1 MSLEHEEQEEIEPE
15 QEPAPEEQEEIEPE
29 QELAPEEQE
38 EQEEIE
44 PEQEPAPEEQ
54 EEQEEIEPEQEP
66 APEEQEEIEPEQE
79 PAPEEQEEQEEIEP
93 EQELAPEEQE
103 EQEEIEPEQ
112 EPAREGQEASSESQ
126 APPAA
131 AEADVKPELLEG
143 EVTSGEKTKAATSP
157 GTSLS
162 DGVDDLPVLP
172 LRGIVVYPMMWL
184 PLTIGQERSIKLVED
199 TLPKSRI
206 IALVT
211 SRDESVE
218 VPSPEQIHEIG
229 TAAQVHRV
237 LKAPDGTIRLAVQ
250 GLERIRLTEY
260 IQEEPYLRARVEIL
274 PETLEEGLEIDG
286 SARAVLD
293 LFRRLVELD
302 GQMPDELAV
311 MAANV
316 ENARQLAYLVASSMR
331 LEMNDAQLLI
341 EIDSVQDK
349 LLRLTK
355 HLHNEVEVMELG
367 NKIQSQAQG
376 EMEKMQKDF
385 FLREQIKAIQKE
397 LGDEDEQE
405 ADIRELEE
413 RIAAAG
419 MPEEAHK
426 ESLRELNRMRRMPI
440 QAAEY
445 SVIKTYLDLMVSL
458 PWQQTTEDNL
468 DIMHAREV
476 LEEDHYGLDEIKDRI
491 VEYLA
496 VRKLRAVR
504 KGQREDN
511 EKEDVRDKIRREREG
526 VLLCF
531 VGPPGVGKT
540 SLGIS
545 IARAMGRKF
554 MRMALGGVRDEAEIR
569 GFRRTYIGSMPG
581 RIIQSLRRV
590 ETKNPVI
597 MLDEVDKLGR
607 DFRGDPT
614 SALLEVLDP
623 EQNREFRDHYIDV
636 PFDLSEVMFI
646 TTANVL
652 DTIPGP
658 LRDRMEIIH
667 LSSYTEHEKVKI
679 AQQYLVGRQ
688 IRENGLREGEI
699 VFDGASLH
707 KIVHDYTREAGVRNM
722 EREIGKICRK
732 VAAEVAALQPYW
744 IQAPLPLGLDDS
756 DSQQGYLEYPKVNGE
771 GLAASGKSNGG
782 KESRAPLPQLSAV
795 AEAPFLPV
803 QITPDSLVEY
813 LGKSRFQREEIA
825 NRTRMPGVAVGLSW
839 TMAGGE
845 ILFFEATKMPGKK
858 GFELTGQLGEVMKES
873 AHTALSYV
881 RSRASELN
889 IPPDFFEKID
899 IHLHIPEG
907 ALPKDG
913 PSAGVT
919 MVTAIVSMLTGR
931 PIHPEIGMTGEVT
944 LRGKVLRIGGL
955 KEKVL
960 AAARAGLA
968 TVVLPAANEADLED
982 LPENVRETMKF
993 IPVET
998 VDEVLE
1004 TALMEESVWPKV
1016 TDSTDMP
1023 ETPEEQA
1030 TGEAEKDSIERIEY
1044 ASRPDRSVSG
1054 TAVFE
1059 IESSQ

>member
-1 MSLEHEEQEEIEPE
+1 MSSKPEVKEEEQTVEIEDEPVVD
-15 QEPAPEEQEEIEPE
+15 EPAANAAIDSPSVEAEVETEIELADGEITPE
-29 QELAPEEQE
+29 DDTV
-38 EQEEIE
+38 
-44 PEQEPAPEEQ
+44 
-54 EEQEEIEPEQEP
+54 
-66 APEEQEEIEPEQE
+66 
-79 PAPEEQEEQEEIEP
+79 
-93 EQELAPEEQE
+93 
-103 EQEEIEPEQ
+103 
-112 EPAREGQEASSESQ
+112 SEDSK
-126 APPAA
+126 
-131 AEADVKPELLEG
+131 KP
-143 EVTSGEKTKAATSP
+143 
-157 GTSLS
+157 SLS
-162 DGVDDLPVLP
+162 DVADDLPVLP

-199 TLPKSRI
+199 SLPQNRI

-211 SRDESVE
+211 SLDESVE
-218 VPSPEQIHEIG
+218 EPAPDQIYKIG

-250 GLERIRLTEY
+250 GLERIRLKEY
-260 IQEEPYLRARVEIL
+260 IQEKPYLRARVEVL
-274 PETLEEGLEIDG
+274 PETLEEGLELDG
-286 SARAVLD
+286 SARAVED

-331 LEMNDAQLLI
+331 LEMNEAQELL
-341 EIDSVQDK
+341 EIDSVQAK
-349 LLRLTK
+349 LLRLTQL
-355 HLHNEVEVMELG
+355 LHNEVDVTELG

-385 FLREQIKAIQKE
+385 FLREQLKAIQKE
-397 LGDEDEQE
+397 LGEEDEQE

-413 RIAAAG
+413 RIEAAG
-419 MPEEAHK
+419 MPEEAYK
-426 ESLRELNRMRRMPI
+426 ESQRELNRMRRMPI

-458 PWQQTTEDNL
+458 PWQKTTEDNL
-468 DIMHAREV
+468 DINHAREV
-476 LEEDHYGLDEIKDRI
+476 LEEDHYGLEEIKDRI

-496 VRKLRAVR
+496 VRKLRAAR
-504 KGQREDN
+504 KSQRDELEEEDA
-511 EKEDVRDKIRREREG
+511 RDKIRREREG

-554 MRMALGGVRDEAEIR
+554 MRLALGGVRDEAEIR

-590 ETKNPVI
+590 ETKNPVF

-623 EQNREFRDHYIDV
+623 EQNREFRDHYLDV

-658 LRDRMEIIH
+658 LRDRMEVIQ

-679 AQQYLVGRQ
+679 AQQYLVARQ

-699 VFDGASLH
+699 LFDDNALR
-707 KIVHDYTREAGVRNM
+707 KIVHDYTREAGVRNL

-732 VAAEVAALQPYW
+732 VAANIAAMQPYW
-744 IQAPLPLGLDDS
+744 VQPPLPLGLDDS
-756 DSQQGYLEYPKVNGE
+756 QPQQGYREDPSVNGE
-771 GLAASGKSNGG
+771 GLPANGQSSVG
-782 KESRAPLPQLSAV
+782 IDSAGPLPQLTAV
-795 AEAPFLPV
+795 AEAPFSPV
-803 QITPDSLVEY
+803 HVTPDSLSEF
-813 LGKSRFQREEIA
+813 LGKRRFQREEIA
-825 NRTRMPGVAVGLSW
+825 DRTSMPGVAVGLSW
-839 TMAGGE
+839 TMTGGE
-845 ILFFEATKMPGKK
+845 ILFFEATKMPGQK
-858 GFELTGQLGEVMKES
+858 GFVLTGQLGEVMKES
-873 AHTALSYV
+873 AQAALSYV
-881 RSRASELN
+881 RSRATELE
-889 IPPDFFEKID
+889 IPPSFFEEID

-919 MVTAIVSMLTGR
+919 MVTALASLLTGR
-931 PIHPEIGMTGEVT
+931 PVDPGIGMTGEVT

-960 AAARAGLA
+960 AAARAGLS
-968 TVVLPAANEADLED
+968 TIVMPAANEADLED
-982 LPENVRETMKF
+982 LPENVRELMNF
-993 IPVET
+993 IPVDT
-998 VDEVLE
+998 VDEVLD
-1004 TALMEESVWPKV
+1004 TALLDPPSL
-1016 TDSTDMP
+1016 P
-1023 ETPEEQA
+1023 EGLPSSGTPEPQQSTNANEEVEEPPQQV
-1030 TGEAEKDSIERIEY
+1030 EY
-1044 ASRPDRSVSG
+1044 ASQAS
-1054 TAVFE
+1054 
-1059 IESSQ
+1059 

>member
-1 MSLEHEEQEEIEPE
+1 MSS
-15 QEPAPEEQEEIEPE
+15 
-29 QELAPEEQE
+29 EQE
-38 EQEEIE
+38 EQEEKQTIE
-44 PEQEPAPEEQ
+44 EDPAPEED
-54 EEQEEIEPEQEP
+54 ETVAVSD
-66 APEEQEEIEPEQE
+66 APS
-79 PAPEEQEEQEEIEP
+79 AH
-93 EQELAPEEQE
+93 
-103 EQEEIEPEQ
+103 
-112 EPAREGQEASSESQ
+112 
-126 APPAA
+126 
-131 AEADVKPELLEG
+131 AEAENDTVLSQGEEVALDESASKDENKPSVTDV
-143 EVTSGEKTKAATSP
+143 A
-157 GTSLS
+157 
-162 DGVDDLPVLP
+162 DDLPVLP

-199 TLPKSRI
+199 SLPQNRI

-218 VPSPEQIHEIG
+218 EPAPDQIYEIG

-250 GLERIRLTEY
+250 GLERIRLKEY
-260 IQEEPYLRARVEIL
+260 IQENPYLRARVEVL
-274 PETLEEGLEIDG
+274 PETLEEGLELEG
-286 SARAVLD
+286 SARAVQD

-331 LEMNDAQLLI
+331 LEMNDAQELL
-341 EIDSVQDK
+341 EIDSVQEK
-349 LLRLTK
+349 LLRLTNL
-355 HLHNEVEVMELG
+355 LHSEVDVMELG

-397 LGDEDEQE
+397 LGEEDEQE

-413 RIAAAG
+413 RIEAAG

-426 ESLRELNRMRRMPI
+426 EAARELNRMRRMPI

-468 DIMHAREV
+468 DITHAREV
-476 LEEDHYGLDEIKDRI
+476 LEEDHYGLEEIKDRI

-496 VRKLRAVR
+496 VRKLRAAR
-504 KGQREDN
+504 KSQRE
-511 EKEDVRDKIRREREG
+511 EEEEEDARDKIRREREG

-554 MRMALGGVRDEAEIR
+554 MRLALGGVRDEAEIR

-590 ETKNPVI
+590 ETKNPVF

-623 EQNREFRDHYIDV
+623 EQNREFRDHYLDV

-658 LRDRMEIIH
+658 LRDRMEIIQ

-679 AQQYLVGRQ
+679 AQQYLVARQ

-699 VFDGASLH
+699 VFDDDALR
-707 KIVHDYTREAGVRNM
+707 KIVHDYTREAGVRNL

-732 VAAEVAALQPYW
+732 VAANIAAMQPYW
-744 IQAPLPLGLDDS
+744 VQPPLPLGLDDS
-756 DSQQGYLEYPKVNGE
+756 QPQQGFVEDQSVTAEDLPANGQ
-771 GLAASGKSNGG
+771 SGDG
-782 KESRAPLPQLSAV
+782 KDAGVPLPQLTAV
-795 AEAPFLPV
+795 AEAPFSPV
-803 QITPDSLVEY
+803 HITPDALVEY
-813 LGKSRFQREEIA
+813 LGKRRFQREEIA
-825 NRTRMPGVAVGLSW
+825 DRTSMPGVAVGLSW
-839 TMAGGE
+839 TMTGGE

-858 GFELTGQLGEVMKES
+858 GFVLTGQLGDIMKES
-873 AHTALSYV
+873 AQAALSYV
-881 RSRASELN
+881 RSRAAELN
-889 IPPDFFEKID
+889 IPPDFFEEID

-919 MVTAIVSMLTGR
+919 MVTAIASLLTGR
-931 PIHPEIGMTGEVT
+931 PVDPDIGMTGEVT

-960 AAARAGLA
+960 AAARAGLS
-968 TVVLPAANEADLED
+968 TIVMPAANEADLED
-982 LPENVRETMKF
+982 LPENVRESMKF
-993 IPVET
+993 IPVDT
-998 VDEVLE
+998 VDEVLD
-1004 TALMEESVWPKV
+1004 TALQDLPALSEDPPAAALPLVPPEDEETVESPQPV
-1016 TDSTDMP
+1016 
-1023 ETPEEQA
+1023 
-1030 TGEAEKDSIERIEY
+1030 EY
-1044 ASRPDRSVSG
+1044 ATRSGRSV
-1054 TAVFE
+1054 TLME
-1059 IESSQ
+1059 L

>member
-1 MSLEHEEQEEIEPE
+1 MSDDKQEEEDNQIEQEGADRPE
-15 QEPAPEEQEEIEPE
+15 SGPEFGTEDAQEALPSPQA
-29 QELAPEEQE
+29 
-38 EQEEIE
+38 
-44 PEQEPAPEEQ
+44 
-54 EEQEEIEPEQEP
+54 
-66 APEEQEEIEPEQE
+66 
-79 PAPEEQEEQEEIEP
+79 
-93 EQELAPEEQE
+93 
-103 EQEEIEPEQ
+103 
-112 EPAREGQEASSESQ
+112 EASSSARETEGNG
-126 APPAA
+126 AG
-131 AEADVKPELLEG
+131 AEAGDG
-143 EVTSGEKTKAATSP
+143 EVAKESRLTDVA
-157 GTSLS
+157 
-162 DGVDDLPVLP
+162 DDLPVLP

-199 TLPKSRI
+199 NLPQSRI

-211 SRDESVE
+211 SKDESIE
-218 VPSPEQIHEIG
+218 EPSPDQIYEIG

-237 LKAPDGTIRLAVQ
+237 LKAPDGTVRLAVQ

-260 IQEEPYLRARVEIL
+260 IQEGPYLRARVEVL
-274 PETLEEGLEIDG
+274 PETLEEGLDIDG
-286 SARAVLD
+286 SARAVTD

-316 ENARQLAYLVASSMR
+316 ENARQLAYLVASSIR
-331 LEMNDAQLLI
+331 LELDDAQHLL
-341 EIDSVQDK
+341 EMDNVQEK
-349 LLRLTK
+349 LLRLTQL
-355 HLHNEVEVMELG
+355 LHGEVDVMELG

-397 LGDEDEQE
+397 LGEEDEQE

-413 RIAAAG
+413 RIEAAG

-426 ESLRELNRMRRMPI
+426 EATRELNRMRRMPI

-468 DIMHAREV
+468 DINHARDV

-496 VRKLRAVR
+496 VRRLRAAR
-504 KGQREDN
+504 KAGQTG
-511 EKEDVRDKIRREREG
+511 EKEEDARDKIRREREG

-554 MRMALGGVRDEAEIR
+554 MRLALGGVRDEAEIR

-590 ETKNPVI
+590 ETKNPVF

-623 EQNREFRDHYIDV
+623 EQNREFRDHYLDV
-636 PFDLSEVMFI
+636 AFDLSEVMFI

-658 LRDRMEIIH
+658 LRDRMEVIQ

-679 AQQYLVGRQ
+679 AQQYLVLRQ
-688 IRENGLREGEI
+688 IKENGLRDGEI
-699 VFDGASLH
+699 SFTEEALH
-707 KIVHDYTREAGVRNM
+707 KIVHDYTREAGVRNL

-732 VAAEVAALQPYW
+732 VAATIAADVPFQL
-744 IQAPLPLGLDDS
+744 QAPLPLGLDDTP
-756 DSQQGYLEYPKVNGE
+756 SQQGFIEDRPGGSAKPGNG
-771 GLAASGKSNGG
+771 AYASETVLIS
-782 KESRAPLPQLSAV
+782 
-795 AEAPFLPV
+795 
-803 QITPDSLVEY
+803 PDSLVEF
-813 LGKSRFQREEIA
+813 LGPRRFQREEIA
-825 NRTRMPGVAVGLSW
+825 DRTRIPGVAVGLSW
-839 TMAGGE
+839 TMTGGE

-858 GFELTGQLGEVMKES
+858 GFVLTGQLGDVMKES
-873 AHTALSYV
+873 AQAALSYV
-881 RSRASELN
+881 RSRARELN
-889 IPPDFFEKID
+889 IPPNFFEDVD

-919 MVTAIVSMLTGR
+919 MVTAIASLLTGR
-931 PIHPEIGMTGEVT
+931 SVHSDIGMTGEIT

-960 AAARAGLA
+960 AAARAGLN
-968 TVVLPAANEADLED
+968 TIIMPAANEADLEE
-982 LPENVRETMKF
+982 LPEIVRDTMRF

-1004 TALMEESVWPKV
+1004 AALQREVDLETEDAAHGTHVPTPDVPVAES
-1016 TDSTDMP
+1016 DSDSL
-1023 ETPEEQA
+1023 EQ
-1030 TGEAEKDSIERIEY
+1030 IEY
-1044 ASRPDRSVSG
+1044 ASQTGLSC
-1054 TAVFE
+1054 
-1059 IESSQ
+1059 

>member
-1 MSLEHEEQEEIEPE
+1 MSLEQEDKEEQEESE
-15 QEPAPEEQEEIEPE
+15 QGEEPALDDAE
-29 QELAPEEQE
+29 A
-38 EQEEIE
+38 
-44 PEQEPAPEEQ
+44 
-54 EEQEEIEPEQEP
+54 
-66 APEEQEEIEPEQE
+66 
-79 PAPEEQEEQEEIEP
+79 
-93 EQELAPEEQE
+93 
-103 EQEEIEPEQ
+103 
-112 EPAREGQEASSESQ
+112 EGESKT
-126 APPAA
+126 PPAA
-131 AEADVKPELLEG
+131 AEAETETKLELEQSDG
-143 EVTSGEKTKAATSP
+143 EDASGKESEEESSS
-157 GTSLS
+157 GTSVS
-162 DGVDDLPVLP
+162 DAADDLPVLP
-172 LRGIVVYPMMWL
+172 LRGLVVYPMMWL

-199 TLPKSRI
+199 TLPQSRI
-206 IALVT
+206 IALM
-211 SRDESVE
+211 SSHDESIE
-218 VPSPEQIHEIG
+218 EPSPAEIYEIG

-260 IQEEPYLRARVEIL
+260 IQDEPYLRARVEVL

-286 SARAVLD
+286 TARAVQD

-302 GQMPDELAV
+302 GQMPDELPV

-331 LEMNDAQLLI
+331 LEMDDAQQLL
-341 EIDSVQDK
+341 EIDSVQEK
-349 LLRLTK
+349 LIRLTQL
-355 HLHNEVEVMELG
+355 LHNEVDVMELG
-367 NKIQSQAQG
+367 HKIQSQAQG

-397 LGDEDEQE
+397 LGEEDEQE

-413 RIAAAG
+413 RIEAAG

-426 ESLRELNRMRRMPI
+426 EALRELNRMRRMPI

-468 DIMHAREV
+468 DITHAREV

-496 VRKLRAVR
+496 VRKLRAAR
-504 KGQREDN
+504 KSQRE
-511 EKEDVRDKIRREREG
+511 EEEEDTHDKIRREREG

-545 IARAMGRKF
+545 IARAMDRKF
-554 MRMALGGVRDEAEIR
+554 IRLALGGVRDEAEIR

-590 ETKNPVI
+590 ETKNPVF

-623 EQNREFRDHYIDV
+623 EQNREFRDHYLDV

-658 LRDRMEIIH
+658 LRDRMEVIH
-667 LSSYTEHEKVKI
+667 LSSYTENEKVKI
-679 AQQYLVGRQ
+679 AQQYLVARQ
-688 IRENGLREGEI
+688 IKENGLRESEI
-699 VFDGASLH
+699 VFDDAALH
-707 KIVHDYTREAGVRNM
+707 KIVHDYTREAGVRNL

-732 VAAEVAALQPYW
+732 VAATVAAMQPYW

-756 DSQQGYLEYPKVNGE
+756 DSQQGFVEDTKINGE
-771 GLAASGKSNGG
+771 GLSANGQARG
-782 KESRAPLPQLSAV
+782 EKDSQAPLPQLSAV
-795 AEAPFLPV
+795 SEAPFSPV
-803 QITPDSLVEY
+803 EITPASLVEY
-813 LGKSRFQREEIA
+813 LGKRRFQREEIA
-825 NRTRMPGVAVGLSW
+825 DRTSMPGVAVGLSW
-839 TMAGGE
+839 TMTGGE

-858 GFELTGQLGEVMKES
+858 GFVLTGQLGEVMKES
-873 AHTALSYV
+873 AQAALSYV
-881 RSRASELN
+881 RSRAGELD
-889 IPPDFFEKID
+889 IPEDFFEEID

-919 MVTAIVSMLTGR
+919 MVTAITSLLTGR
-931 PIHPEIGMTGEVT
+931 SVHPGIGMTGEVT

-960 AAARAGLA
+960 AAARAGLD
-968 TVVLPAANEADLED
+968 TVILPAANEVDLED

-1004 TALMEESVWPKV
+1004 TALLKESVL
-1016 TDSTDMP
+1016 P
-1023 ETPEEQA
+1023 EPALAADKPDQHEEQPA
-1030 TGEAEKDSIERIEY
+1030 SETVEDSLERIEY
-1044 ASRPDRSVSG
+1044 AS
-1054 TAVFE
+1054 
-1059 IESSQ
+1059 

>member
-1 MSLEHEEQEEIEPE
+1 MSSEQEEKEE
-15 QEPAPEEQEEIEPE
+15 KQKVEEEPALEEET
-29 QELAPEEQE
+29 AG
-38 EQEEIE
+38 
-44 PEQEPAPEEQ
+44 AV
-54 EEQEEIEPEQEP
+54 
-66 APEEQEEIEPEQE
+66 
-79 PAPEEQEEQEEIEP
+79 
-93 EQELAPEEQE
+93 
-103 EQEEIEPEQ
+103 
-112 EPAREGQEASSESQ
+112 SD
-126 APPAA
+126 APPAV
-131 AEADVKPELLEG
+131 AEAANDPDLSEG
-143 EVTSGEKTKAATSP
+143 EEISLDESAEKDEKKP
-157 GTSLS
+157 SLT
-162 DGVDDLPVLP
+162 DVADDLPVLP

-184 PLTIGQERSIKLVED
+184 PLTIGQERSIKLVEES
-199 TLPKSRI
+199 LPQNRI

-211 SRDESVE
+211 SRDESIE
-218 VPSPEQIHEIG
+218 EPAPDQIYEIG

-250 GLERIRLTEY
+250 GLERIRLKEY
-260 IQEEPYLRARVEIL
+260 IQDKPYLRARVEVL
-274 PETLEEGLEIDG
+274 PETLEEGLELDG
-286 SARAVLD
+286 SARAVQD

-331 LEMNDAQLLI
+331 LEMNDAQDLL
-341 EIDSVQDK
+341 EIDSVQEK
-349 LLRLTK
+349 LLRLT
-355 HLHNEVEVMELG
+355 HLLHNEVDVTELG

-397 LGDEDEQE
+397 LGEEDEQE

-413 RIAAAG
+413 RIEAAG

-426 ESLRELNRMRRMPI
+426 EATRELNRMRRMPI

-458 PWQQTTEDNL
+458 PWQKTTEDNL
-468 DIMHAREV
+468 DINHAREV
-476 LEEDHYGLDEIKDRI
+476 LEEDHYGLEEIKDRI

-496 VRKLRAVR
+496 VRKLRAAR
-504 KGQREDN
+504 KSQRE
-511 EKEDVRDKIRREREG
+511 EEEEEDARDKIRREREG

-554 MRMALGGVRDEAEIR
+554 MRLALGGVRDEAEIR

-590 ETKNPVI
+590 ETKNPVF

-623 EQNREFRDHYIDV
+623 EQNREFRDHYLDV

-658 LRDRMEIIH
+658 LRDRMEIIQ

-679 AQQYLVGRQ
+679 AQQYLVARQ

-699 VFDGASLH
+699 VFDDDAIR
-707 KIVHDYTREAGVRNM
+707 KIVHDYTREAGVRNL

-732 VAAEVAALQPYW
+732 VAASIAAMQPYW
-744 IQAPLPLGLDDS
+744 VQPPLPLGLDDS
-756 DSQQGYLEYPKVNGE
+756 QPQQGYLEDQAVTAEDIPANGQSGDGKV
-771 GLAASGKSNGG
+771 SG
-782 KESRAPLPQLSAV
+782 APLPQLTAV
-795 AEAPFLPV
+795 AEAPFSPV
-803 QITPDSLVEY
+803 HITPDALADY
-813 LGKSRFQREEIA
+813 LGKRRFQREEIA
-825 NRTRMPGVAVGLSW
+825 DRTSMPGVAVGLSW
-839 TMAGGE
+839 TMTGGE

-858 GFELTGQLGEVMKES
+858 GFVLTGQLGEVMKES
-873 AHTALSYV
+873 AQAALSYV
-881 RSRASELN
+881 RSRAAELN
-889 IPPDFFEKID
+889 IPPDFFEEID

-919 MVTAIVSMLTGR
+919 MVTAIASLLTGR
-931 PIHPEIGMTGEVT
+931 PVDPDIGMTGEVT

-960 AAARAGLA
+960 AAARAGLS
-968 TVVLPAANEADLED
+968 TIVMPAANEADLED
-982 LPENVRETMKF
+982 LPVNVRESMNF
-993 IPVET
+993 IPVDT
-998 VDEVLE
+998 VDEVLD
-1004 TALMEESVWPKV
+1004 TALLDLPALPAEPPTAAVPDPPQVRPEGEEPVDSPQPVEYV
-1016 TDSTDMP
+1016 TRAVRSL
-1023 ETPEEQA
+1023 TPSELQ
-1030 TGEAEKDSIERIEY
+1030 
-1044 ASRPDRSVSG
+1044 
-1054 TAVFE
+1054 
-1059 IESSQ
+1059 